1 MKFRFLLVGGT
12 KRWKAGRRAGCVW
25 VLVGSL
31 GKPEQ
36 GYLVGVGG
44 GVGVGEKAGIGRLG

>member
-12 KRWKAGRRAGCVW
+12 TRWKAGGRSRCVW

-36 GYLVGVGG
+36 GCLVGMGG
-44 GVGVGEKAGIGRLG
+44 GVGEEAGIGCLG